1 MRTKIMIN
9 ETDDIKQEK
18 TSSIN
23 SPSVSPAQTESSKNA
38 SPLLQ
43 LIKDQNEQGLLSAPF
58 SNNSQEAVA
67 PAFGRSDEK
76 FFRFV
81 YFLYIL
87 GYSPQRIA
95 DVLNEANGAGDK
107 EWSSYSVF
115 RIIKNEQLNKYLL
128 NQKI

>member
-9 ETDDIKQEK
+9 ETEEIKQEK

-23 SPSVSPAQTESSKNA
+23 SPSASPSQSDSSNNTN
-38 SPLLQ
+38 PLLQ
-43 LIKDQNEQGLLSAPF
+43 SIKDRNEQGLLSAPF
-58 SNNSQEAVA
+58 SNNSQEAVV
-67 PAFGRSDEK
+67 PVFGRANEK